1 MIKVKR
7 NRGGKVFDTDMSK
20 DEVIYEIHFCT
31 SYTTVC
37 VQEEK
42 DGNPFAKS
50 EIYIK
55 PINLNMNPID
65 SIAFDGDEDWGEFIK

>member
-7 NRGGKVFDTDMSK
+7 NRDGKIFDTDMFKNES
-20 DEVIYEIHFCT
+20 IYEIHFCT

-42 DGNPFAKS
+42 DGKPFAKS
-50 EIYIK
+50 EIYVK
-55 PINLNMNPID
+55 PVGTSMNALD
-65 SIAFDGDEDWGEFIK
+65 SIAFDGDEDWGEFV